1 MFIRR
6 TLSFDAPQPGVA
18 EPLLRREYF
27 SDVVLASEHLAR
39 AHVHAES
46 LLADAR
52 AQGEQL
58 LADAQAQFW
67 DRANALLEGWEAER
81 QAQREALVEQARS
94 LLSETLASLL
104 GTLSDEERA
113 LALVRQIAQ
122 SQTRPVRATLRC
134 SVDLHESV
142 DAWLQQQP
150 HTHWQLERD
159 TGLAPGTLWLSTE
172 SGDFSLDWERLRE
185 RILDLA

>member
-6 TLSFDAPQPGVA
+6 TLSFDTQQPGVA

-27 SDVVLASEHLAR
+27 ADVVLASEHLAR
-39 AHVHAES
+39 AHLQAEA
-46 LLADAR
+46 LLAETR
-52 AQGEQL
+52 TQGEQML
-58 LADAQAQFW
+58 VDAQADFW
-67 DRANALLEGWEAER
+67 AQANAVLQDWEAER

-94 LLSETLASLL
+94 LVSQTLASLL
-104 GTLSDEERA
+104 GTLSEEERA
-113 LALVRQIAQ
+113 LALVRQIAR

-134 SVDLHESV
+134 AVDLH
-142 DAWLQQQP
+142 DAVEVWLQQQP

>member
-6 TLSFDAPQPGVA
+6 TLSFDAQQPGVA
-18 EPLLRREYF
+18 EPVLCREYF
-27 SDVVLASEHLAR
+27 SDVLLASEHLAR
-39 AHVHAES
+39 AHVQADA

-52 AQGEQL
+52 VQREQL
-58 LADAQAQFW
+58 LADAQADFW
-67 DRANALLEGWEAER
+67 ARANAMLEDWEAER
-81 QAQREALVEQARS
+81 KAQREQLVEQARS
-94 LLSETLASLL
+94 LLGQTLTRLL
-104 GTLSDEERA
+104 GTLTQEERA

-122 SQTRPVRATLRC
+122 SQTRPVHATLRC
-134 SVDLHESV
+134 AVDLHESV
-142 DAWLQQQP
+142 EVWLQQQP

-172 SGDFSLDWERLRE
+172 NGDFSLDWERLRE